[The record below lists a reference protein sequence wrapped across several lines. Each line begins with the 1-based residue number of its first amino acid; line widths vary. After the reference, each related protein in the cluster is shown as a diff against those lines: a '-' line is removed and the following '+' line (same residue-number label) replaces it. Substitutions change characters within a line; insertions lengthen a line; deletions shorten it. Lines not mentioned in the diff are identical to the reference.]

1 MTAPEIGR
9 PITVATGVRRGVAE
23 TGLRPAR
30 APRQQPKAAASGW
43 ARSYARRLMVTDLMM
58 LVLVGLAVHLVRW
71 GDLDGVVRLS
81 SAAGVWPVV
90 GLTSLIVV
98 VWLTALTVIG
108 SRRPPVVGF
117 GATEY
122 KRVAQATLAVFGG
135 LAILS
140 YLLGLRLPRSYLV
153 VMLPLGMLALLAA
166 RYLWRRWL
174 HKRRDFG
181 HYQSRMVAVGSTAT
195 VADLVR
201 DLQRSPRAGFR
212 VVGVCLTD
220 ADRGADN
227 LALAGLPI
235 LGGVSD
241 VPQAVRTCG
250 ADTVAVTATDEIGP
264 AAVRNLSWQLED
276 LDDVD
281 CSLVLAPALTDIAG
295 PRVHTQ
301 PVNGLPLI
309 HVDRPT
315 YRGANRLLK
324 KMFDV
329 AGAAVL
335 LVMLSVPLLVI
346 GVVVKATSRGPVFFR
361 QPRVG
366 LNGSTFGMIKF
377 RSMVTNAE
385 ELLPELQR
393 RRDELAAAATAA
405 STDAAGAG
413 TADGA
418 GNAVMFKLVD
428 DPRIT
433 KAGKWLR
440 RFSLDELPQLFNV
453 LGGSMSLVG
462 PRPPLPEEV
471 AKYENHVHRR
481 LLVKPGMTGLWQV
494 SGRSRLSWEET
505 VRLDSYYV
513 ENWSM
518 TGDLQILW
526 KTARAVVGRDGA
538 Y

>member
-9 PITVATGVRRGVAE
+9 PVVQR
-23 TGLRPAR
+23 
-30 APRQQPKAAASGW
+30 AAARKRLAGIGGAAVERPPAPNVSAAQSSAGW
-43 ARSYARRLMVTDLMM
+43 ARSYARRLMITDT
-58 LVLVGLAVHLVRW
+58 LVLLMSGLAVHLVRW
-71 GDLDGVVRLS
+71 GDVDAAVRLS
-81 SAAGVWPVV
+81 GQAGVWPVL
-90 GLTSLIVV
+90 GLTLLIVAA
-98 VWLTALTVIG
+98 WLTALAAAGT
-108 SRRPPVVGF
+108 RRPPVVGF

-122 KRVAQATLAVFGG
+122 KRVARATLAVFGG

-153 VMLPLGMLALLAA
+153 LMLPIGLLAVLA
-166 RYLWRRWL
+166 SRYLWRRWL

-181 HYQSRMVAVGSTAT
+181 HYQSRVVAVGSTAT
-195 VADLVR
+195 VADLVH

-212 VVGVCLTD
+212 VVAVCLTD
-220 ADRGADN
+220 PERGADN

-235 LGGVSD
+235 MGGVGD
-241 VPQAVRTCG
+241 VAAAVRSCG
-250 ADTVAVTATDEIGP
+250 ADTVAVTATDEVGP

-276 LDDVD
+276 IDDVD

-324 KMFDV
+324 KTFDV
-329 AGAAVL
+329 VGASVL
-335 LVMLSVPLLVI
+335 LVLLSPPLLVI
-346 GVVVKATSRGPVFFR
+346 AAVVKLTSRGPVFFR

-366 LNGSTFGMIKF
+366 LNGGTFGMIKF

-393 RRDELAAAATAA
+393 RRDEAAAA
-405 STDAAGAG
+405 
-413 TADGA
+413 A
-418 GNAVMFKLVD
+418 GNSVMFKLVD

-440 RFSLDELPQLFNV
+440 RFSLDELPQLLNV